1 MGGNERRRL
10 TAARLRALRHGLTV
24 AGLLFAGYL
33 FVVVAPQAQT
43 VGFDAFAYWHLDIEN
58 PYPQAAGALGAFT
71 YTPVAARL
79 FAPAALLPWP
89 VFLWLWLAVLVAT
102 LVWLG
107 WRQTLLVLAFPPV
120 AVELYHGNIH
130 LLMAAAIALGFR
142 YPAAWAFILLTKV
155 TPGIGLLWFAVRREW
170 RPLGIALGATAALT
184 AVSLVVDSRLWEMWL
199 NGAILRVA
207 QEGVGQPT
215 LPIPLA
221 LRLPAAA
228 LLVAWGGLTDRR
240 WTVPAAATLALPVL
254 WFSGLAI
261 LAAIPALYRP
271 ELAPREP
278 GRPLTEPA
286 APANAHGAAPTA
298 RPA

>member
-1 MGGNERRRL
+1 MNPGR
-10 TAARLRALRHGLTV
+10 ARALRHGLTI
-24 AGLLFAGYL
+24 AGLIFAGYL
-33 FVVVAPQAQT
+33 FVVVAPQTRT

-58 PYPQAAGALGAFT
+58 PYTRGAGEFGAFT

-79 FAPAALLPWP
+79 FAPAAVLPWIT
-89 VFLWLWLAVLVAT
+89 FLWLWLAVLVAT
-102 LVWLG
+102 VVWLG

-120 AVELYHGNIH
+120 AAELYHGNIH

-170 RPLGIALGATAALT
+170 RPLGIALGVTAALA
-184 AVSLVVDSRLWEMWL
+184 AVSLLVDGRLWELWL

-228 LLVAWGGLTDRR
+228 LLVIWGAFTNRR
-240 WTVPAAATLALPVL
+240 WTVPVAATLALPVP

-261 LAAIPALYRP
+261 LACLPALNRP
-271 ELAPREP
+271 ELAPRTRDQALP
-278 GRPLTEPA
+278 STVSAVQP
-286 APANAHGAAPTA
+286 

>member
-1 MGGNERRRL
+1 MGGFRAPA
-10 TAARLRALRHGLTV
+10 TTARLRALRHGLTV

-33 FVVVAPQAQT
+33 FVVVAPQART
-43 VGFDAFAYWHLDIEN
+43 VGFDAFAYWRLDIEN
-58 PYPQAAGALGAFT
+58 PYSQAAGAFGAFT

-79 FAPAALLPWP
+79 LAPVSLLPWP

-102 LVWLG
+102 VVWLG

-130 LLMAAAIALGFR
+130 VLMAAAIALGFR
-142 YPAAWAFILLTKV
+142 YPAAWAFVLLTKV

-184 AVSLVVDSRLWEMWL
+184 AISLVVDARLWELWL

-228 LLVAWGGLTDRR
+228 VLVAWGGLTDRR
-240 WTVPAAATLALPVL
+240 WTVPAAATLALPVP

-261 LAAIPALYRP
+261 LAALPALNRP
-271 ELAPREP
+271 ELAPRTP
-278 GRPLTEPA
+278 GRTLPSAIATAEP
-286 APANAHGAAPTA
+286 

>member
-1 MGGNERRRL
+1 MGGNERLRL
-10 TAARLRALRHGLTV
+10 TAARLRALRHGLTI

-71 YTPVAARL
+71 YTPVAAHL
-79 FAPAALLPWP
+79 FGPASLLPWP
-89 VFLWLWLAVLVAT
+89 AFLWLWLAVLVAT

-240 WTVPAAATLALPVL
+240 WTVPAAATLALPVP

-261 LAAIPALYRP
+261 LAALPALNRP
-271 ELAPREP
+271 ELAPRTP
-278 GRPLTEPA
+278 GRKLPSAVATAEP
-286 APANAHGAAPTA
+286 

>member
-1 MGGNERRRL
+1 MGGLRAPA
-10 TAARLRALRHGLTV
+10 TTARLRALRHGLTV
-24 AGLLFAGYL
+24 AGLLFAAYL
-33 FVVVAPQAQT
+33 FVIVAPQART
-43 VGFDAFAYWHLDIEN
+43 VGFDAFAYWRLDIDN
-58 PYPQAAGALGAFT
+58 PYSQAAGAFGAFT

-79 FAPAALLPWP
+79 FAPAALLPWAT
-89 VFLWLWLAVLVAT
+89 FLWIWLAALVAT
-102 LVWLG
+102 AVWLG

-170 RPLGIALGATAALT
+170 RPLGIALAATAAVT
-184 AVSLVVDSRLWEMWL
+184 AVSLVVDGKLWELWL
-199 NGAILRVA
+199 SGAILRVA

-228 LLVAWGGLTDRR
+228 LLVVWGGLTDRR
-240 WTVPAAATLALPVL
+240 WTVPAAATLALPVP

-261 LAAIPALYRP
+261 LACLPALNRP
-271 ELAPREP
+271 ELAPKTPDRT
-278 GRPLTEPA
+278 LASAIPA
-286 APANAHGAAPTA
+286 TQP

>member
-1 MGGNERRRL
+1 MNP
-10 TAARLRALRHGLTV
+10 ARARALRHGLTI

-33 FVVVAPQAQT
+33 FVVVAPQART
-43 VGFDAFAYWHLDIEN
+43 VGFDAFAYWHLDIQD
-58 PYPQAAGALGAFT
+58 PYTQAAGAFGAFT

-79 FAPAALLPWP
+79 FAPASLLAWP
-89 VFLWLWLAVLVAT
+89 AFFWLWLAVLVAT
-102 LVWLG
+102 VVWLG
-107 WRQTLLVLAFPPV
+107 WRHTLLVLAFPPV

-170 RPLGIALGATAALT
+170 RPLGIALGATAALA
-184 AVSLVVDSRLWEMWL
+184 AVSLVVDGRLWELWL

-215 LPIPLA
+215 LPIPLV

-228 LLVAWGGLTDRR
+228 LLVAWGGLTNRR
-240 WTVPAAATLALPVL
+240 WTVPTAATLALPVP

-261 LAAIPALYRP
+261 LACLPALNRP
-271 ELAPREP
+271 ELAPRADRNMPLVVAATQP
-278 GRPLTEPA
+278 GPA
-286 APANAHGAAPTA
+286 
-298 RPA
+298 